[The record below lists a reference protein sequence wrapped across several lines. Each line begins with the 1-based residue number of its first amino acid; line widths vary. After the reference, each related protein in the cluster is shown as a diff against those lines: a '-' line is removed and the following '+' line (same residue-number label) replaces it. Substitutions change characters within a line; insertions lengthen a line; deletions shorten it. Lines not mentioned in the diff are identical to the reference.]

1 MRVGYLGP
9 EGTWSHQALL
19 DSAVAADGD
28 AIAAPTLYDTV
39 MAVQDRLVDASLVP
53 IENSL
58 EGSVDVTLDTLAID
72 APDVEIVGERVA
84 EIRNCLIAS
93 GPLELDAI
101 ETVYSHPQA
110 SAQCARFLRSRVARA
125 QVVAVSSTAEAVRR
139 VSAQAGGPPQAALG
153 NRLAAALYGGSV
165 LLDAVDDHPGN
176 QTRFV
181 WLARAETAEGVR
193 ARVEGAGPAKTSIV
207 FWGAGD
213 GTAGWLVSC
222 LAELSARNISL
233 TRIESRPRRIG
244 LGHYMFFA
252 DFGGASG
259 EDAVEQALTGLR
271 ARCEEVRVLGSFR
284 GA

>member
-1 MRVGYLGP
+1 VKVGYLGP
-9 EGTWSHQALL
+9 RGTWSHQALL
-19 DSAVAADGD
+19 DSQATPERDAVAVA
-28 AIAAPTLYDTV
+28 TLYDTV
-39 MAVQDRLVDASLVP
+39 MAVQNGRVDAALVP

-84 EIRNCLIAS
+84 EIRNCLIAA
-93 GPLELDAI
+93 GPIELGEI

-110 SAQCARFLRSRVARA
+110 SAQCAGFLRSRVGRA

-139 VSAQAGGPPQAALG
+139 VSAATGAPQAALG
-153 NRLAAALYGGSV
+153 NQLAATLYGASV

-181 WLARAETAEGVR
+181 WLARAAEADGVR
-193 ARVEGAGPAKTSIV
+193 ARVQSDGAPKTSIV

-213 GTAGWLVSC
+213 GTAGWLVNC
-222 LAELSARNISL
+222 LAELSAREISL

-259 EDAVEQALTGLR
+259 DDAVEEALIGLR

-284 GA
+284 RA

>member
-1 MRVGYLGP
+1 MKIGYLGP
-9 EGTWSHQALL
+9 QGTWSHQALL
-19 DSAVAADGD
+19 DSAVASEHD
-28 AIAAPTLYDTV
+28 AVAVATLYDTV
-39 MAVQDRLVDASLVP
+39 MAVQDGVVDAALVP

-84 EIRNCLIAS
+84 EIRNCLIAA
-93 GPLELDAI
+93 GPIELGEI

-110 SAQCARFLRSRVARA
+110 SAQCARFLRSRVGRA
-125 QVVAVSSTAEAVRR
+125 HVVAVSSTAEAVRR
-139 VSAQAGGPPQAALG
+139 VSAPAGAPQAALG
-153 NRLAAALYGGSV
+153 NQLAATLYGARV

-181 WLARAETAEGVR
+181 WLARAAEADAVR
-193 ARVEGAGPAKTSIV
+193 ARVESDGAAKTSIV

-213 GTAGWLVSC
+213 GTAGWLVNC
-222 LAELSARNISL
+222 LAELSTRDISL

-244 LGHYMFFA
+244 MGHYMFFA

-259 EDAVEQALTGLR
+259 EDAVGQALAGLR

>member
-1 MRVGYLGP
+1 MKVGYLGP

-19 DSAVAADGD
+19 DSAVAPERD
-28 AIAAPTLYDTV
+28 AVALPTLYDTV
-39 MAVQDRLVDASLVP
+39 MAVQDGAVDTALVP

-84 EIRNCLIAS
+84 EIRNCLIAA
-93 GPLELDAI
+93 GPIELSEI

-110 SAQCARFLRSRVARA
+110 SAQCARFLRSRVGSA

-139 VSAQAGGPPQAALG
+139 VSGAAGAAHAALG
-153 NRLAAALYGGSV
+153 NRLAASLYGASV

-181 WLARAETAEGVR
+181 WLARAAQADGVR
-193 ARVEGAGPAKTSIV
+193 ARVHGDGASKTSIV

-222 LAELSARNISL
+222 LAELSARDISL

-244 LGHYMFFA
+244 MGHYMFFA

-259 EDAVEQALTGLR
+259 DDAVEQALVGLR
-271 ARCEEVRVLGSFR
+271 ERCEEVRVLGSFR